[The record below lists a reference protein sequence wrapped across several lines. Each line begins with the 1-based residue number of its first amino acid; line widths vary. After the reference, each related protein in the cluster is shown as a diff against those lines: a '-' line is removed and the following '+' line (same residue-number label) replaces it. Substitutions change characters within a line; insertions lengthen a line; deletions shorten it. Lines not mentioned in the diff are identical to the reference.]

1 MITRILVPLD
11 GSQRAEAVLNYVE
24 QLAGFYTAKVI
35 LLQVFELPHR
45 TDLSK
50 EELDQYEALPKQT
63 VSDLQEQVDAA
74 EKYLQAVVDRLAA
87 QEIDAHGRV
96 AYGPIAST
104 ILKTAEQENADLIA
118 MASHGCG
125 GLQGV
130 YYGSVAAG
138 VLQRV
143 DRPLFIVR
151 SDPNEELAAATAAA
165 ATAVEA
171 DKTQ

>member
-1 MITRILVPLD
+1 MYKRILVPLD
-11 GSQRAEAVLNYVE
+11 GSHRAESVIAHVQ
-24 QLAGFYTAKVI
+24 QLAGFYQAEVI

-50 EELDQYEALPKQT
+50 HELDQYDALPKQT
-63 VSDLQEQVDAA
+63 VADLQEQVETA
-74 EKYLQAVVDRLAA
+74 EAYLHTVAA
-87 QEIDAHGRV
+87 QLSASGVEAHGRV

-104 ILKTAEQENADLIA
+104 IMKTAEQEDADLIA

-143 DRPLFIVR
+143 DRPLLIVR
-151 SDPNEELAAATAAA
+151 SDPNGEEPVTTAAS
-165 ATAVEA
+165 
-171 DKTQ
+171 DKRSC